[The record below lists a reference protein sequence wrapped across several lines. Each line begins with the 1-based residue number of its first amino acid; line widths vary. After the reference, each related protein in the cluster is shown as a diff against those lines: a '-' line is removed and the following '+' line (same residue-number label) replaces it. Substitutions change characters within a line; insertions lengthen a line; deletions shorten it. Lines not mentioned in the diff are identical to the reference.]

1 MDSDAV
7 EFTYQGVKLAYS
19 KLTGKCWRV
28 DGRNG
33 SWRLITPGTLQ
44 GKYTQLKIGA
54 SILPLHRI
62 VAEVYLNSGKPLTPK
77 QVVDH
82 REHVD
87 GTHRQDRLINLRVCS
102 NAENA
107 RNQKP
112 SKSSASK
119 YKGAYLDKRS
129 GKWTSKI
136 QLLGRV
142 KHLGTF
148 TTPEKAARAYDAA
161 AVQLFGEF
169 ALTNERLGTLK
180 HVNKAQA

>member
-1 MDSDAV
+1 MENDAV

-33 SWRLITPGTLQ
+33 SWRLITPGTSQ

-82 REHVD
+82 REHAD
-87 GTHRQDRLINLRVCS
+87 GSQTQDRLSNLRICS
-102 NAENA
+102 RQENTQ
-107 RNQKP
+107 NQKL
-112 SKSSASK
+112 SSVNTSG
-119 YKGAYLDKRS
+119 YKGVYWHKTS
-129 GKWTSKI
+129 GKLQAGITSC
-136 QLLGRV
+136 GRLI
-142 KHLGTF
+142 HLGYF
-148 TTPEKAARAYDAA
+148 TTPEEAARAYDAA
-161 AVQLFGEF
+161 AIQLFGEF

-180 HVNKAQA
+180 HAG